1 MAGRS
6 TLAKG
11 LTALAVVLAVIGSVT
26 AWILSYQGYLPGDAV
41 VRSWAAP
48 KDRAGDGRPNGTW
61 IAGDVAVRSRYDAV
75 TGFGIGEGQD
85 GRKLWEFVPPGRTRI
100 CGSAR
105 HADASV
111 LLVAYGQEG
120 GATRGKG
127 CAAVLALDTKDG
139 RELWT
144 APRTVADGGPEQEE
158 PFLDA
163 GSGLAVI
170 GHHSRS
176 GGDRTS
182 LRALDLRTGKP
193 RWTAAIPDGCGPR
206 TFSVGGEQVV
216 AVLGCGAGKPGDD
229 GFGETGEL
237 TAAAFDLGSGALKW
251 NVPLDARRPVGLSAA
266 ADIVSADPPV
276 LSVGR
281 SGVSD
286 EGVAF
291 FSFGGDGKPR
301 PVIESE
307 GVGTSVPARAAVAGD
322 RLYALEGF
330 WQKGQRHR
338 LAAFDLTT
346 GEKVWRTTLDDP
358 AAALSLRGDRI
369 TVLGEWTTQSTD
381 ITDLLAFDTADGEEV
396 DFRSFRDEVPHD
408 IGAVYQ
414 HHGRII
420 VAGSGGG
427 STFTAYE
434 RW

>member
-176 GGDRTS
+176 GATAPRCAPSTCAPGS
-182 LRALDLRTGKP
+182 RAGRRRSRTG
-193 RWTAAIPDGCGPR
+193 
-206 TFSVGGEQVV
+206 
-216 AVLGCGAGKPGDD
+216 AVR
-229 GFGETGEL
+229 
-237 TAAAFDLGSGALKW
+237 
-251 NVPLDARRPVGLSAA
+251 ARSPS
-266 ADIVSADPPV
+266 
-276 LSVGR
+276 
-281 SGVSD
+281 
-286 EGVAF
+286 
-291 FSFGGDGKPR
+291 
-301 PVIESE
+301 
-307 GVGTSVPARAAVAGD
+307 
-322 RLYALEGF
+322 
-330 WQKGQRHR
+330 
-338 LAAFDLTT
+338 
-346 GEKVWRTTLDDP
+346 
-358 AAALSLRGDRI
+358 
-369 TVLGEWTTQSTD
+369 
-381 ITDLLAFDTADGEEV
+381 
-396 DFRSFRDEVPHD
+396 
-408 IGAVYQ
+408 
-414 HHGRII
+414 
-420 VAGSGGG
+420 AGSRSSPSWGAAPG
-427 STFTAYE
+427 SPVTTASA
-434 RW
+434 RPAS